1 MKNDEFSNLL
11 SQFGL
16 QFSLLS
22 SSTNLKQVK
31 TAYEELELRRDE
43 IIEWVSKNST
53 TPEESTEYFLRFG
66 EYEDDLWYDY
76 QKSEF
81 IGGIPSFDPNLTID
95 QLYDMFDEHSSYF
108 MRYGC
113 INSDHII
120 SWDERY
126 VLIED
131 ELDNVV
137 RVKRPDVLLSGDVED
152 DDFDDET
159 DEDRQKREEGFC

>member
-1 MKNDEFSNLL
+1 MRNDEFSNLL
-11 SQFGL
+11 NQFGL
-16 QFSLLS
+16 QFNLLAS
-22 SSTNLKQVK
+22 SINLKQVK
-31 TAYEELELRRDE
+31 NAYEEIELRRDE

-53 TPEESTEYFLRFG
+53 TSDESTEYFLRFG

-76 QKSEF
+76 QKNEF

-137 RVKRPDVLLSGDVED
+137 RVKRPDVLLSGDTED
-152 DDFDDET
+152 DDFDTET
-159 DEDRQKREEGFC
+159 DEDRKKREEGFC